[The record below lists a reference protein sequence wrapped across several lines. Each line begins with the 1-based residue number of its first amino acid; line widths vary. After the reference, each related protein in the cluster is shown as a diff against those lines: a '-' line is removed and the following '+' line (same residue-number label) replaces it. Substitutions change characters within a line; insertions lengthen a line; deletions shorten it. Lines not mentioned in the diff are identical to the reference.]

1 MTRGRDN
8 SLLRIIVIVVA
19 VLLLVP
25 LLMMFSFPMMGMM
38 GWWGGAGPSVG
49 LSPFWGIGMMLVFFF
64 VLVGI
69 GYFLYK
75 SVTGEALNDKDNALE
90 ELRIAYARGDISQDE
105 FQERRELLEED
116 S

>member
-1 MTRGRDN
+1 MTMRSDN
-8 SLLRIIVIVVA
+8 SLPRIIVIVVA

-38 GWWGGAGPSVG
+38 GWWGSTGPSVG
-49 LSPFWGIGMMLVFFF
+49 LSPFWGIGMMVVFLL

-75 SVTGEALNDKDNALE
+75 SVTGEVLNDKDSALE